1 MLQIDYREH
10 SIIDLIKNTDF
21 IEYETVNLPIGDF
34 IIKDDIQIN
43 YIIERKSINDL
54 CASITDGRFSDQK
67 QRLLESMGD
76 SSKIIFIIEGKKIQ
90 SKFSRIPIKTMNSAI
105 INLIFKHNFKVIFTE
120 NADDTLENVLLLYN
134 KVKKK
139 ELVFEQKLIEPVKLI
154 KKSDKNNENVFINQ
168 LGVING
174 VSLTTA
180 VLIKEKYKCMFNLIN
195 AFNENK
201 NVLSNVQLTSTRKF
215 GKVLNDKIYNSL
227 FN

>member
-139 ELVFEQKLIEPVKLI
+139 ERHKVKEKRNVEHKDDECDEKFWNGNNKRSDRAMLIEI
-154 KKSDKNNENVFINQ
+154 QF
-168 LGVING
+168 
-174 VSLTTA
+174 
-180 VLIKEKYKCMFNLIN
+180 
-195 AFNENK
+195 
-201 NVLSNVQLTSTRKF
+201 
-215 GKVLNDKIYNSL
+215 
-227 FN
+227 